1 MWLIYPERDIVH
13 SFISRDIVDLFI
25 SRDIVDLF
33 LSRVDLIDNND
44 LVDLLKV

>member
-1 MWLIYPERDIVH
+1 MWLIYPERDIVDL
-13 SFISRDIVDLFI
+13 FISRDIVDLFI

-33 LSRVDLIDNND
+33 ISRVDLIDNND